1 MASFFTSGGAIPAA
15 VRWIESAML
24 GSVATAI
31 ATIAVA
37 SIGYLAFT
45 GRIDFRRSAQV
56 IFGCFILFGAPVIAA
71 GLQGIA
77 SAFYGG
83 SEPPASTGLAGSMQ
97 QRPIQKPVQV
107 FRSSYDPYAGAAIA
121 SD

>member
-1 MASFFTSGGAIPAA
+1 MASFLASGGAIPAA
-15 VRWIESAML
+15 VRWVEGALL

-45 GRIDFRRSAQV
+45 GRMDFRRAAQV
-56 IFGCFILFGAPVIAA
+56 IFGCFILFGAPAIAA

-77 SAFYGG
+77 SAIYGG
-83 SEPPASTGLAGSMQ
+83 SEPPASSGLAQSALKLPVQ
-97 QRPIQKPVQV
+97 KSAPTQRPA
-107 FRSSYDPYAGAAIA
+107 YDPYAGAAIA
-121 SD
+121 PD